1 MNARKVIIL
10 IGVAGILLIII
21 VVSSFLGSSKKE
33 IQPPLSPTQTP
44 FISSSPKVTRVSPA
58 LKNDTQ
64 PVGGEKTDE
73 EYMKVYTPDIYLA
86 NKTPFSGTTFSVT
99 RSFQT
104 KPNEHFAFVISSKE
118 GAVSFQTDAR
128 AWMKSLGL
136 TDSQIA
142 ALDIEYQ

>member
-1 MNARKVIIL
+1 MNVRKVVFL
-10 IGVAGILLIII
+10 IGIAGILLIII

-44 FISSSPKVTRVSPA
+44 FISSPPKVTRVSPA
-58 LKNDTQ
+58 FKNDTQ

-99 RSFQT
+99 RSFKT
-104 KPNEHFAFVISSKE
+104 KPNEHFAFVISQKAGVLSSQK
-118 GAVSFQTDAR
+118 DAL

-136 TDSQIA
+136 TDSQIGV
-142 ALDIEYQ
+142 LDIEYR